1 MNDNNVTVLSKL
13 TEDQFNKLK
22 ESGLLTVI
30 YPDAPEQYKDIPGL
44 KPKMIENPD
53 LTKVKNCLIDIMES
67 NRPLKDEEHDLH
79 EIVLKA
85 FYGENV
91 FTYFKEAG
99 RYS

>member
-53 LTKVKNCLIDIMES
+53 FTKLNNILHDIVES
-67 NRPLKDEEHDLH
+67 EKPLKDEEVYLH
-79 EIVLKA
+79 EIVLKT
-85 FYGENV
+85 FYGENI

-99 RYS
+99 RYK